1 MRELAEKINA
11 RYQLQRIGYILEK
24 IDVMDEA
31 KKTEIIETLEVFLK
45 GKMKY
50 YIPIASEIEKM
61 GNPRSKRWKI
71 IENTEIESDL

>member
-1 MRELAEKINA
+1 
-11 RYQLQRIGYILEK
+11 
-24 IDVMDEA
+24 MDED
-31 KKTEIIETLEVFLK
+31 KKTKIIETLEVFLK

-61 GNPRSKRWKI
+61 GYPRSKRWKI